1 MKVGRRSNLR
11 RFVALTAIGMALL
24 AADRCAA
31 QLIPGLPS
39 TSTPKDETKKSVP
52 GGPMAAPTRD
62 NPEATVATATGTIKT
77 DKHIDDAGVEGT
89 LEALLPKFPGVRN
102 VDATV
107 SKGIVELEGQVEN
120 AEIRDQMTHVA
131 MQVEGVRMV
140 INRLKTDA
148 QVFTAT
154 NSSSR
159 GEIQSLW
166 GVVLRRLGC
175 WRCSRLVV
183 VLIFSTLARV
193 FNRYS
198 ETLLAPFVTNMLLR
212 SVLGSLIGS
221 GLVIGGVMIALS
233 TLQLTQAVLSI
244 VGLAGVVG
252 LAVGFAFRDIAENFI
267 ASILLGV
274 RRPFRVGDYVTV
286 AGHSGVVKM
295 LNTRA
300 TVLVT
305 LDGQHVRIPNAVI
318 YKEILVNA
326 SASPNS
332 RGTFDIMIPYD
343 ASTAAALDAV
353 TKALRAVDGVLP
365 DPPARALVEAL
376 ETNGVRLRAYYWS
389 PIEGVDGYK
398 LNSDVRLKVKV
409 ALQEAKVLPPA
420 NSVLVSV
427 LGTVPI
433 SNIDLLGATRNGHA
447 KTPTAA
453 EEHVRPAAVV
463 TPAQAEAN
471 LKRDSHAANIATAV
485 PAAGRSTPIE
495 HALSTSDTH
504 VSEEGTNLLGNGK

>member
-107 SKGIVELEGQVEN
+107 HKGIVELEGQVEN
-120 AEIRDQMTHVA
+120 AEIRDQMTRVA

-148 QVFTAT
+148 QVFTARQLVT
-154 NSSSR
+154 

-166 GVVLRRLGC
+166 GVVSRRWLLALLA
-175 WRCSRLVV
+175 LVV

-409 ALQEAKVLPPA
+409 ALQQAGIMPPA

-427 LGTVPI
+427 IGTVPI
-433 SNIDLLGATRNGHA
+433 SNIDLLGATRNGHT
-447 KTPTAA
+447 KTPTTA
-453 EEHVRPAAVV
+453 EELVRPAAVV